1 MRLLI
6 QFTILSIIFMNSIL
20 MIKRDNYLII
30 RNNYLKKYFLVKNP
44 ILKKTMNHITNR
56 INNIYYKYLNIY
68 HNLSLYYYIL
78 SEEDW
83 LLLDGLVQII

>member
-1 MRLLI
+1 
-6 QFTILSIIFMNSIL
+6 LSIIFMNSIS
-20 MIKRDNYLII
+20 MIKRNDYLVI
-30 RNNYLKKYFLVKNP
+30 RNNYLKKYFLIKNP
-44 ILKKTMNHITNR
+44 IFKKTMNNITNK

-78 SEEDW
+78 KEEDW